1 MSAAKQLVRVN
12 KGVRESVLFVFIGEP
27 GTGKSSI
34 MKQFM
39 DMNARNLIIPSN
51 WSEVGETWKNM
62 GVLRPSSYLV
72 RDTLDPKG
80 KKQNVRYRVEHLTT
94 FQGNKVIDVRLI
106 ADKHM
111 YEFIPSILDA
121 NAPDLSF
128 RYGGFF
134 IDDMK
139 NYIAS
144 VGQLPQAISSPLR
157 ARRHIGVDFFFACHR
172 FQDVNS
178 EFYGFG
184 AKLFIFKTNTP
195 PSPTALD
202 RISPKCQQQLL
213 YIIEKVNQRAKTD
226 RHYWHPFDPSDELL
240 NDQLIKE
247 SGI

>member
-1 MSAAKQLVRVN
+1 MSASKQLVRVN
-12 KGVRESVLFVFIGEP
+12 KGIRESVLFVFIGEP
-27 GTGKSSI
+27 GTGKSTI
-34 MKQFM
+34 MQKFM
-39 DMNARNLIIPSN
+39 SMNTRNLIIPSN

-62 GVLRPSSYLV
+62 GVLKPSSYLI

-80 KKQNVRYRVEHLTT
+80 KKQIVRYRVEHLTT

-106 ADKHM
+106 ADQHM
-111 YEFIPSILDA
+111 YQFIPSILDA

-128 RYGGFF
+128 RYGGFYL
-134 IDDMK
+134 DDMK

-144 VGQLPQAISSPLR
+144 VGQLPQAISNPLR

-195 PSPTALD
+195 PSPAALD
-202 RISPKCQQQLL
+202 RISPQCQAQLIR
-213 YIIEKVNQRAKTD
+213 IIEGVNKRAIKD
-226 RHYWHPFDPSDELL
+226 RHYYHPFDPSDAQL
-240 NDQLIKE
+240 NDQLMKE